1 MVLTVENGFQHI
13 LDVAHRIHESCSD
26 EECYGLSLEL
36 FKHPA
41 YQVRMLSVVLLGYA
55 GVDNEKALSFLKER
69 VSRDENWRVQEMLA
83 KSFDFICKERGYERT
98 LPLIA
103 EWLADGHPNVVR
115 AVTEGLRI
123 WTSRPYFKE
132 HPLEAVA
139 FLSRVE
145 RGNSH
150 INLKRLNQLCDLLDV
165 SEGYL
170 LNGASSS
177 SENYLDKE
185 FTDLIKSVSPEKQKL
200 IYNVAKA
207 IAETDMEEEEK

>member
-1 MVLTVENGFQHI
+1 MAIDYSEIGS
-13 LDVAHRIHESCSD
+13 RI
-26 EECYGLSLEL
+26 
-36 FKHPA
+36 KQA
-41 YQVRMLSVVLLGYA
+41 R
-55 GVDNEKALSFLKER
+55 
-69 VSRDENWRVQEMLA
+69 LA
-83 KSFDFICKERGYERT
+83 KIMTQEV
-98 LPLIA
+98 
-103 EWLADGHPNVVR
+103 LADK
-115 AVTEGLRI
+115 I
-123 WTSRPYFKE
+123 DIS
-132 HPLEAVA
+132 VA

-150 INLKRLNQLCDLLDV
+150 INLKRLNQLCGLLDV

-207 IAETDMEEEEK
+207 IAETDIDE

>member
-1 MVLTVENGFQHI
+1 MAIDYSVIGS
-13 LDVAHRIHESCSD
+13 RI
-26 EECYGLSLEL
+26 
-36 FKHPA
+36 KQA
-41 YQVRMLSVVLLGYA
+41 R
-55 GVDNEKALSFLKER
+55 
-69 VSRDENWRVQEMLA
+69 LA
-83 KSFDFICKERGYERT
+83 KNMTQED
-98 LPLIA
+98 
-103 EWLADGHPNVVR
+103 LADK
-115 AVTEGLRI
+115 I
-123 WTSRPYFKE
+123 DIS
-132 HPLEAVA
+132 VA

-170 LNGASSS
+170 LSGASSS

-207 IAETDMEEEEK
+207 IAETDMEEE